1 MPCPR
6 NRQTDTD
13 LSKLA
18 NITPQHFAF
27 HGHDYHVNLDAFRGA
42 LLSQGIYDARDAD
55 RELEPGGSSPTSP
68 AASDNFPDSASGP
81 YSQTRSEKTSTPAT
95 PSNHQ
100 EAPAQIVSLI
110 LRAAGEE
117 LPPSLVNRL
126 LASLSAAPELI
137 PSYPLEILSASTLAN
152 LFAANQ
158 GLARGLLLV
167 FLAHGSKLQR
177 SQLIASLEFLPVC
190 LDSLEM
196 LNELISK
203 TTLLNVD
210 ETLHLIHGLLSNG
223 MRTAQELN
231 GAVNRSAQARLVK
244 LLCLFLQSVLRNDV
258 VCLQDVFYLIQ
269 DLGVRFMSVK
279 EARDLWRAYCASA

>member
-42 LLSQGIYDARDAD
+42 LLSQGIYDAQDAD
-55 RELEPGGSSPTSP
+55 RELEPGGSSPMSP

-117 LPPSLVNRL
+117 LPSSLVNRL
-126 LASLSAAPELI
+126 FLKSKMPSKAQIALWDKRLVPLSRVIDPGTGFCFGKSIVAI
-137 PSYPLEILSASTLAN
+137 W
-152 LFAANQ
+152 
-158 GLARGLLLV
+158 R
-167 FLAHGSKLQR
+167 
-177 SQLIASLEFLPVC
+177 
-190 LDSLEM
+190 
-196 LNELISK
+196 
-203 TTLLNVD
+203 
-210 ETLHLIHGLLSNG
+210 
-223 MRTAQELN
+223 RTAP
-231 GAVNRSAQARLVK
+231 VPR
-244 LLCLFLQSVLRNDV
+244 
-258 VCLQDVFYLIQ
+258 
-269 DLGVRFMSVK
+269 
-279 EARDLWRAYCASA
+279 